1 MTAARLLRLACSC
14 RGSAAIEEV
23 MALAVMLPVV
33 IAAIVLAA
41 RAFSLFNDVVA
52 VVVGSPFP

>member
-1 MTAARLLRLACSC
+1 MTAARLLRLAWSC

-33 IAAIVLAA
+33 VAAIVLAA

-52 VVVGSPFP
+52 VLVGSPFP

>member
-1 MTAARLLRLACSC
+1 
-14 RGSAAIEEV
+14 

-33 IAAIVLAA
+33 VAAIVLAA

-52 VVVGSPFP
+52 VLVGSPFP

>member
-1 MTAARLLRLACSC
+1 MKADWRHLARSC

-33 IAAIVLAA
+33 ITAIALASK
-41 RAFSLFNDVVA
+41 AFSLFNDVVA
-52 VVVGSPFP
+52 ILVGSPFL

>member
-1 MTAARLLRLACSC
+1 MKAGWRRLARSH

-33 IAAIVLAA
+33 VTAIVLAA
-41 RAFSLFNDVVA
+41 KAFTLFNDVVA
-52 VVVGSPFP
+52 ILVGSPFP

>member
-1 MTAARLLRLACSC
+1 MKADWRHLPRSR

-33 IAAIVLAA
+33 VTAIVLASK
-41 RAFSLFNDVVA
+41 AFSLFNDVVA

>member
-1 MTAARLLRLACSC
+1 MTAGWRRLPRSR

-33 IAAIVLAA
+33 VAAIVLASK
-41 RAFSLFNDVVA
+41 AFSLFNDVVA